1 MGIHIPVFI
10 LMLKQL
16 QEDKMDNIRRNI
28 YIDRNLWLK
37 LKILAAEESESMSN
51 IIEKQIKELLK
62 EKGKIKE
69 GKAVI

>member
-37 LKILAAEESESMSN
+37 LKILAAEEGESMSN